1 MVEIKRI
8 LIVDG
13 DKDFRNA
20 LAEQFVNTQSF
31 LVEQAGC
38 YEEAIKQSSLN
49 NLQAIVLDMCLP
61 DIVGLDLC
69 KIMRNN
75 NVKVPI
81 IMLFASNSGLDI
93 ISALDAGGNDY
104 VTKPFKFSVLLAR
117 IWSQLK
123 QFEETEDERFALG
136 PYSLIPLQKYL
147 LKKDGQK
154 IRLTEKETKILKFL
168 LQADSA
174 TVRRDVLLHEVWGYN
189 ADVTTHTL
197 ETHIYRLRRKIE
209 QNPANAKLL
218 VTEAGG
224 YRIVTE

>member
-31 LVEQAGC
+31 LVEQADC

-75 NVKVPI
+75 DVKVPI

-224 YRIVTE
+224 YRIITE